1 MWASYRN
8 SFVVALVLTVIAGCE
23 SPVPEPSES
32 TDGGGSAPTT
42 GGPVA
47 MATINQDDILATLAR
62 IEKLVATA
70 VDSPVFAPEPE
81 PEVVEPVIPKKGPGG
96 GPSTPEG
103 SGGGKYK
110 VVPVVSGG
118 TITGQITFEGKLY
131 DPKVFKIE
139 KTPEVCGKE
148 DRLLQEVTVTDGNLK
163 DVVLALQGI
172 AAGKPYASHIILGP
186 PPGTRGG
193 ESTGTGNAFTATT
206 IQPKKCIFGAFTGV
220 IADGAEMQ
228 FDNQDPVKHSPHTYF
243 VKGRVRKSDKNQ
255 DLEGNGK
262 LVFSVKFKKKYK
274 IYKLECDQHPHM
286 QNWFYRVE
294 NPYYAFSAADGTFN
308 IDNVPPGNYTL
319 IAWHPILGE
328 QQADVT
334 ISANGN
340 TDVPFKFSS
349 KRR

>member
-8 SFVVALVLTVIAGCE
+8 SFVVALVLTLIAGCE

-32 TDGGGSAPTT
+32 TDGGGSTPTTTAAPTT
-42 GGPVA
+42 GGLVA
-47 MATINQDDILATLAR
+47 VATINQDDILATLAR

-81 PEVVEPVIPKKGPGG
+81 PEVIKPVIPKVGPGG

-103 SGGGKYK
+103 SGSGSGKYK

-131 DPKVFKIE
+131 DPKVFKVE

-148 DRLLQEVTVTDGNLK
+148 DRLLQEVTVNNGNLK

-193 ESTGTGNAFTATT
+193 ESTGVGDAFTATT
-206 IQPKKCIFGAFTGV
+206 IVPKKCIFGAFTGV
-220 IADGAEMQ
+220 IANGAEMQ
-228 FDNQDPVKHSPHTYF
+228 FDNKDPVKHSPHTYLRQ
-243 VKGRVRKSDKNQ
+243 GPRSQ
-255 DLEGNGK
+255 E
-262 LVFSVKFKKKYK
+262 
-274 IYKLECDQHPHM
+274 
-286 QNWFYRVE
+286 
-294 NPYYAFSAADGTFN
+294 
-308 IDNVPPGNYTL
+308 
-319 IAWHPILGE
+319 
-328 QQADVT
+328 
-334 ISANGN
+334 
-340 TDVPFKFSS
+340 
-349 KRR
+349 